1 MPPHARGAPEPSFVL
16 AANNAPYRRGCRAFA
31 IAVLA
36 NCAAGFTFPY
46 PYFQQTEETGSVP
59 PEQLRLRSLDGEPPV
74 SNVIIMDNRTT
85 KGPSPKAGVRDRRF
99 AIRYPFA
106 ADVELIDLETGTQA
120 TGVTSDISLGGC
132 FICTSKPLPL
142 QSRVRMMLS
151 RKGQVVKGLAV
162 VRIVKPRIGM
172 GIEFLD
178 VESFSLGILSRWIDQ
193 LRQR

>member
-1 MPPHARGAPEPSFVL
+1 MLFWLIAPLDLHFLSRISSKLKKRDLSLPSNSV
-16 AANNAPYRRGCRAFA
+16 FA
-31 IAVLA
+31 VW
-36 NCAAGFTFPY
+36 T
-46 PYFQQTEETGSVP
+46 
-59 PEQLRLRSLDGEPPV
+59 GEPPV
-74 SNVIIMDNRTT
+74 SNVIVMDNRTT

-99 AIRYPFA
+99 AIRFPFA

-142 QSRVRMMLS
+142 QSRVRMTLS

-178 VESFSLGILSRWIDQ
+178 VESFSHGILSRWIDQ

>member
-1 MPPHARGAPEPSFVL
+1 
-16 AANNAPYRRGCRAFA
+16 
-31 IAVLA
+31 
-36 NCAAGFTFPY
+36 
-46 PYFQQTEETGSVP
+46 
-59 PEQLRLRSLDGEPPV
+59 
-74 SNVIIMDNRTT
+74 
-85 KGPSPKAGVRDRRF
+85 
-99 AIRYPFA
+99 
-106 ADVELIDLETGTQA
+106 
-120 TGVTSDISLGGC
+120 LGGC